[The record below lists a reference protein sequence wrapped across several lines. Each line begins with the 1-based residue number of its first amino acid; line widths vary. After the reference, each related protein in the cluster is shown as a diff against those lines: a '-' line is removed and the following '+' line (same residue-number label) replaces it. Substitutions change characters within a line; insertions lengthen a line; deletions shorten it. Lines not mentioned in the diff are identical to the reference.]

1 MNQINQINKTNQIN
15 QITRQT
21 ELVPKRAGH
30 QTPAVANWFFCSLLV
45 VDISKRCA
53 VLERRLGVRG

>member
-1 MNQINQINKTNQIN
+1 MKEVMSSLN
-15 QITRQT
+15 
-21 ELVPKRAGH
+21 LDL
-30 QTPAVANWFFCSLLV
+30 SLLV